1 MEKKDGR
8 LGIINLSM
16 LIQALLEK
24 WCWRFVDI
32 METSDCRE
40 IWRGRGRMV
49 FSCLKGRLWSGIWK
63 AIRNGLMEFS
73 KREAFKVGNTSLR
86 VGGLH

>member
-1 MEKKDGR
+1 
-8 LGIINLSM
+8 
-16 LIQALLEK
+16 
-24 WCWRFVDI
+24 
-32 METSDCRE
+32 
-40 IWRGRGRMV
+40 MV